1 MIMMIAR
8 QMPDA
13 ADGLESLDL
22 ATRIMPVMELLG
34 MMGGGG
40 RSDNPPTGHRP
51 LNRQGCVTVTV
62 VKPLFSG

>member
-13 ADGLESLDL
+13 ADVLESLDL

-34 MMGGGG
+34 MMGGGAEVTTHPLG
-40 RSDNPPTGHRP
+40 IGH
-51 LNRQGCVTVTV
+51 
-62 VKPLFSG
+62 